1 MVWHSQPVPKIRKS
15 GPKAEFCQMTQ
26 LFTAGLLIIRN
37 RQLLLAYSSRKQ
49 CFYLPGGKLDAG
61 ETAAEALCREAA
73 EELNIHLHPDELHFY
88 THITAPAYGETAG
101 TIMEQDCF
109 RILKP
114 VQPQATAEIEKID
127 WFTSSLYAK
136 EVQQAP
142 GAVMILA
149 KLKTDDL
156 ID

>member
-1 MVWHSQPVPKIRKS
+1 
-15 GPKAEFCQMTQ
+15 MTQ

-49 CFYLPGGKLDAG
+49 CYYLPGGKLDAG
-61 ETAAEALCREAA
+61 ETAVQALCREAA
-73 EELNIHLHPDELHFY
+73 EELNVHLQPHELYFY
-88 THITAPAYGETAG
+88 THVTAPAYGETAG
-101 TIMEQDCF
+101 TVMEQDCF
-109 RILKP
+109 RVLIP

-127 WFTSSLYAK
+127 WFTTSSYA
-136 EVQQAP
+136 EEARQAP

-149 KLKTDDL
+149 KLKADDL

>member
-1 MVWHSQPVPKIRKS
+1 
-15 GPKAEFCQMTQ
+15 MTQ

-49 CFYLPGGKLDAG
+49 CYYLPGGKLDAG
-61 ETAAEALCREAA
+61 ETAVQALCREAA
-73 EELNIHLHPDELHFY
+73 EELNVQLQPDELHFY
-88 THITAPAYGETAG
+88 THVTAPAYGEAAG

-109 RILKP
+109 RVLIP

-127 WFTSSLYAK
+127 WFNSSSYA
-136 EVQQAP
+136 EEAQQAP

-149 KLKTDDL
+149 KLKADGL